1 MGNNFKQGQYTPRQ
15 TNMEIPQAQPME
27 MPRGTVSLKD
37 NVSANRNSTI
47 ATRSQATTDVGR
59 KVEDLINEIKKL
71 SLKDIQMIREV
82 VEKANK
88 SLVISIP
95 DDTRKQM
102 DSFHKDI
109 IKLNGSLSRS
119 ESLASTVNRGL
130 RNVLFFVA
138 GIVLICSLLI
148 FYAGQ
153 KQKEARDKISEA
165 DYRMQVADS
174 LVNEAH
180 DQIFKVDRYRDY
192 GIWMVNHYGTQS
204 CYYRR
209 FLRNNVK

>member
-27 MPRGTVSLKD
+27 MPRGTASLKD

-138 GIVLICSLLI
+138 GYCLDLL
-148 FYAGQ
+148 
-153 KQKEARDKISEA
+153 
-165 DYRMQVADS
+165 
-174 LVNEAH
+174 LVDLLCWTETERGKRQN
-180 DQIFKVDRYRDY
+180 
-192 GIWMVNHYGTQS
+192 
-204 CYYRR
+204 
-209 FLRNNVK
+209 LRSRL